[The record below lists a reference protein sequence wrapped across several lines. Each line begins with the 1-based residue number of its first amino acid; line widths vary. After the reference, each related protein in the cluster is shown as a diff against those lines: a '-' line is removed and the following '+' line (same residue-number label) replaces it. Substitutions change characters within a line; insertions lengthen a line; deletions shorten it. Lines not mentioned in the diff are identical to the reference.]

1 MMPTDQVPNKL
12 TEQVSESERKLII
25 QLGDQQLS
33 AKEIMEAIGLKHRPT
48 LLYNYIEPAI
58 NDGIITLLY
67 PKLPSVSF
75 ATSDV
80 EHESTDVCTKGT
92 ILAAFDVKTF
102 QTMV

>member
-67 PKLPSVSF
+67 PNSPRHPRQKYKLTVKGL
-75 ATSDV
+75 ALLHELTS
-80 EHESTDVCTKGT
+80 
-92 ILAAFDVKTF
+92 I
-102 QTMV
+102 